1 MAHFDLSNYETV
13 ASRITRFWQDH
24 PDGRIA
30 TEWLNSYG
38 KEGGTKQFVVI
49 ASIFAHKD
57 DDRPVSTGLAEEHFA
72 DRGPNETSP
81 LENAETSAIGRA
93 LVNWKYSSTAET
105 RPSREEMSKVNNGS
119 SAPRPERVKEIAQQ
133 VRSTLPKIDPKTDER
148 WGWIVKA
155 SQELPDDHK
164 SHSFVTDIA
173 GKGAKWELSEK
184 QIAAAF
190 KAWCEYLGQP
200 SPSDM
205 AIVEEK
211 VQDVFEGAV
220 EVGVFAHDESP
231 F

>member
-13 ASRITRFWQDH
+13 ASRITRFWQDY
-24 PDGRIA
+24 PNGRSA
-30 TEWLNSYG
+30 TEIVHISESG
-38 KEGGTKQFVVI
+38 KQFVIKAMVYRDISDPQPI
-49 ASIFAHKD
+49 A
-57 DDRPVSTGLAEEHFA
+57 TGLAEEHFA

-81 LENAETSAIGRA
+81 CENGETSAIGRA
-93 LVNWKYSSTAET
+93 LVNWYMSSTAES

-133 VRSTLPKIDPKTDER
+133 VRSTSPKIDPKTDER

-155 SQELPDDHK
+155 SRELPDDHK

-190 KAWCEYLGQP
+190 KASCEYLGQP